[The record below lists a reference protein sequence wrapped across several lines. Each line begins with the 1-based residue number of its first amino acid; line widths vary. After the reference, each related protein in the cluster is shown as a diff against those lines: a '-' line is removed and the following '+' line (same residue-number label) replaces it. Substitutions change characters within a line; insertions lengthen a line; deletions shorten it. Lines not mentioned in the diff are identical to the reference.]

1 MSAQGLRLRLQQGQD
16 RQGLLNTGVDSPHSS
31 PIAIAPGTISG
42 VRPQRGSRLRIHW
55 AWFPAAIFCVV
66 VGLFRWGWLTTLAL
80 VLAGL
85 LVAAYAEWRAA
96 RRKRA

>member
-1 MSAQGLRLRLQQGQD
+1 VHRAQGVCETRRTLAQ
-16 RQGLLNTGVDSPHSS
+16 
-31 PIAIAPGTISG
+31 PIAILPETISG
-42 VRPQRGSRLRIHW
+42 VRARSGSRLRIHW
-55 AWFPAAIFCVV
+55 AWVPAAIFSVV

-96 RRKRA
+96 RRRRA

>member
-1 MSAQGLRLRLQQGQD
+1 MLGQ
-16 RQGLLNTGVDSPHSS
+16 
-31 PIAIAPGTISG
+31 PIAIPPGTISG

-55 AWFPAAIFCVV
+55 AWVPAAIFCVV